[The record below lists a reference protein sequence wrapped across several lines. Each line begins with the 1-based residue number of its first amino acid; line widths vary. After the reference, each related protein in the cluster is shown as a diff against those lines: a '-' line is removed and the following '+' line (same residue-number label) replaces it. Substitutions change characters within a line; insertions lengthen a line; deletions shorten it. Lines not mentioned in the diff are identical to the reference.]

1 MATSSNSSALTSIND
16 PVDVSIVIPV
26 FNKVEL
32 TRNCLTSLEANTT
45 RELRW
50 EVIIVDNASSDG
62 TATYLDE
69 AKNRFHWLRVIRNDE
84 NIGFSRACNQGVRA
98 SQAPAVLLLNNDTE
112 ARAGWLEPLFR
123 TLYSESRVAA
133 VGSKLLFPNEEI
145 QHAGVFI
152 LESEFPPDPLLPQ
165 HIYFHKPADLPD
177 AQLRRVYPAITGAC
191 MLIKRAAYDAV
202 GGLDEEFWNG
212 YEDVDLCFKLHEQGW
227 VCVYEPESVL
237 LHFESQS
244 GPERF
249 RCVTK
254 NVQRLHQKWI
264 GKIEPDFSIAA
275 NRVIKRKN
283 CDGIYRYAAAD
294 QLTFNEVLS
303 AIRLYPLSMTSV
315 EGPVFNRVPSSID
328 IRPQSKE
335 ASRYNVLLVEPA
347 DYEHSNAFLEV
358 GELMVESLK
367 SLGREARLQRNFVD
381 PEGINIVLG
390 YQLLP
395 EPRDLAGCRHV
406 IYQLEQLSER
416 EGWFRPELLEI
427 MNQADEVWDY
437 CEENINFL
445 RRRGVAN
452 LRLLPIGFHENLRRI
467 GRKTQDIDVLF
478 YGSLN
483 PRRRAILD
491 QIATF
496 ANVKC
501 LVGVYGADRDAY
513 IARSKIILNLHY
525 YDAQIMEQCR
535 IAYLLNNHAFVI
547 TEDSPSNPFGDSI
560 VSSPYDKLVETVRDY
575 LGRPKDCY
583 LKAKQG
589 FQTFKQSS
597 MIEYMRPLL
606 AIENGATRSSNR
618 AIA

>member
-1 MATSSNSSALTSIND
+1 MATSSDRSVPVSFNFSA
-16 PVDVSIVIPV
+16 DVSIVIPV
-26 FNKVEL
+26 FNKEEL
-32 TRNCLTSLEANTT
+32 TRNCLASLDANTT
-45 RELRW
+45 RDLRW

-62 TATYLDE
+62 TPVYLKE
-69 AKNRFHWLRVIRNDE
+69 AANRYSWLRVIRNEE

-98 SQAPAVLLLNNDTE
+98 SEAPAVLLLNNDTE
-112 ARAGWLEPLFR
+112 ARAGWLEPLVR

-152 LESEFPPDPLLPQ
+152 IESEFPPDPLLPQ
-165 HIYFHKPADLPD
+165 HIYFHKPSDLPD

-202 GGLDEEFWNG
+202 GGLDEEYWNG
-212 YEDVDLCFKLHEQGW
+212 YEDVDLCFKFHEQGW
-227 VCVYEPESVL
+227 ICVYEPESVL

-244 GPERF
+244 GSERF
-249 RCVTK
+249 RCVTQ

-264 GKIEPDFSIAA
+264 GKIEPDFSMAA
-275 NRVIKRKN
+275 NGVIKRRN
-283 CDGIYRYAAAD
+283 CHGIYRYNAAD
-294 QLTFNEVLS
+294 QLSFDDVLS
-303 AIRLYPLSMTSV
+303 AIRRTPPSMSSV
-315 EGPVFNRVPSSID
+315 DTPVFNRVPASID
-328 IRPQSKE
+328 IRPMSHE
-335 ASRYNVLLVEPA
+335 VSRYNVLLVEPA

-358 GELMVESLK
+358 GELLVESLK

-381 PEGINIVLG
+381 PDGINIVLG

-395 EPRDLAGCRHV
+395 EPRDLLGCRHV
-406 IYQLEQLSER
+406 VYQLEQLSER

-427 MNQADEVWDY
+427 LNQADEVWDY
-437 CEENINFL
+437 SEENINFL
-445 RRRGVAN
+445 RRRGVAHV
-452 LRLLPIGFHENLRRI
+452 RLLPIGFHENLRRI

-501 LVGVYGADRDAY
+501 LVGVYGAERDAY
-513 IARSKIILNLHY
+513 IARSKVVLNLHY
-525 YDAQIMEQCR
+525 YEAQIMEQCR

-547 TEDSPSNPFGDSI
+547 TEDSPSNPFGDAI
-560 VSSPYDKLVETVRDY
+560 VSAPYGTLVETVRDY
-575 LGRPKDCY
+575 LSRPKDCY

-589 FQTFKQSS
+589 FQSFKQCS

-606 AIENGATRSSNR
+606 SIENGAKSSPNR